1 MTQGCHGLKNRGI
14 PRRSNTKCDLSSMP
28 TNKKMLRLT
37 RVALSMALAMS
48 AADGGQLEDL
58 GVPVHKACQ
67 RFPEDN

>member
-1 MTQGCHGLKNRGI
+1 
-14 PRRSNTKCDLSSMP
+14 
-28 TNKKMLRLT
+28 
-37 RVALSMALAMS
+37 MALAMS